1 MKARLKEMEDE
12 AAKLRAMQARVD
24 NAPEAWAP
32 VADAAPRH
40 PQASVEKEMGALPM
54 ATDADR
60 EEVDLRS
67 IFVGNVRGAAV
78 PPAMLYPLT

>member
-1 MKARLKEMEDE
+1 MAVC
-12 AAKLRAMQARVD
+12 LRT
-24 NAPEAWAP
+24 WAHRWLILP
-32 VADAAPRH
+32 LPH

-67 IFVGNVRGAAV
+67 IFVGNVRGNWRDGRLV
-78 PPAMLYPLT
+78 QL